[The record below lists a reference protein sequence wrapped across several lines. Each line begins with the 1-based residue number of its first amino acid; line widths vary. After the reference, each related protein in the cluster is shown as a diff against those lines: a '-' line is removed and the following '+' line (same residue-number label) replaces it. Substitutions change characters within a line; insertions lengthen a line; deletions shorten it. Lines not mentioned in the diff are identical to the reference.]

1 MRPGSNELDDEIRG
15 HLALSI
21 QERIARGEDPEAARL
36 AAMKEFGNLLR
47 TQETMREVWRPRW
60 VETALE
66 FLQDVRVAMRS
77 LRHTRGL
84 AATVALMLALGIG
97 ANAAVFSVVRQVL
110 FRPLVNR
117 EADRIVYVRQ
127 SAPGLGAEN
136 TTFSMAEVR
145 ELRAASTAIGA
156 FGDFSTIDFTMVG
169 FGEPRV
175 VKAGVVSGSYFEVMG
190 LRPVLGRLIGP
201 GDDGPR
207 AAPVAVLTHRFWTSS
222 LDRDESVIGKTV
234 RLGSRNA
241 TVIGVLEPSLP
252 YPADTQLVANIVTS
266 PHHLGATMVNE
277 RTHRMTE
284 LFGRLLPGATIESAR
299 AELEAAH
306 AAMMRQYPE

>member
-136 TTFSMAEVR
+136 TTFSMAE
-145 ELRAASTAIGA
+145 
-156 FGDFSTIDFTMVG
+156 
-169 FGEPRV
+169 
-175 VKAGVVSGSYFEVMG
+175 
-190 LRPVLGRLIGP
+190 
-201 GDDGPR
+201 
-207 AAPVAVLTHRFWTSS
+207 
-222 LDRDESVIGKTV
+222 
-234 RLGSRNA
+234 
-241 TVIGVLEPSLP
+241 
-252 YPADTQLVANIVTS
+252 
-266 PHHLGATMVNE
+266 
-277 RTHRMTE
+277 
-284 LFGRLLPGATIESAR
+284 
-299 AELEAAH
+299 
-306 AAMMRQYPE
+306 